1 MIAFFRLASSE
12 EMQKI
17 DDDDAVH
24 ICGFLGLNSPRS
36 QPHFFGGGKGCG
48 TEDSSTLVRL
58 WIIGMRRKASWHTTT
73 YYAA

>member
-1 MIAFFRLASSE
+1 MIAFFRFASSE

-17 DDDDAVH
+17 DDDAVH
-24 ICGFLGLNSPRS
+24 ICGFLGLNKLRS
-36 QPHFFGGGKGCG
+36 QHLFLTGCG
-48 TEDSSTLVRL
+48 TEDSSTPVRL

>member
-1 MIAFFRLASSE
+1 MIAFFRFASSE

-24 ICGFLGLNSPRS
+24 ICGFLGLNKLRS
-36 QPHFFGGGKGCG
+36 QHLFLTGCG
-48 TEDSSTLVRL
+48 TEDSSTPVRL